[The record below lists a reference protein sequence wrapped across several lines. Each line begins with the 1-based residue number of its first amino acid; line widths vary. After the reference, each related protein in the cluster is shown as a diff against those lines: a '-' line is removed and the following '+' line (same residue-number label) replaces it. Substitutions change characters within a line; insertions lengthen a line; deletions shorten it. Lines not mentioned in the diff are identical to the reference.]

1 MGGKDS
7 LLCEVRP
14 TGIWKVLDA
23 PRPPHNS
30 QILHTPFHFSTCFF
44 LRSFFSKKEGL
55 CYPPTPPRTH
65 PDCSAK
71 APEAGLV
78 SLDTHTHFFG
88 PTKIAAYAVRERWS
102 KMIENVDFGVGQ
114 TWLQIP
120 TLSLNF
126 SVTSDKWPIHSKPQ
140 FLIKW
145 EWSLK

>member
-1 MGGKDS
+1 MFLFEELFLQEGGAV
-7 LLCEVRP
+7 LHPHP
-14 TGIWKVLDA
+14 TQD
-23 PRPPHNS
+23 
-30 QILHTPFHFSTCFF
+30 
-44 LRSFFSKKEGL
+44 
-55 CYPPTPPRTH
+55 PPRTH

-88 PTKIAAYAVRERWS
+88 PTKTAAYAVREQWS
-102 KMIENVDFGVGQ
+102 KMMENVDFGVGQ